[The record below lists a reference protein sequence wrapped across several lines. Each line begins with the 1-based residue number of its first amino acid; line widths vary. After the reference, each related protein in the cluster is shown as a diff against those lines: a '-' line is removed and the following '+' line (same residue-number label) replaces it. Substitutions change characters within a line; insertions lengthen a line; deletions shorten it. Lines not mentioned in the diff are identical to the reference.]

1 MGPDA
6 FVEDV
11 EVLDAPGIRDSVE
24 DLVMRRHER
33 LVALAV
39 GLGGRGHCES
49 DTQACG
55 DRE

>member
-11 EVLDAPGIRDSVE
+11 EVLDAAGVGDSVE
-24 DLVMRRHER
+24 DLVMRRDER

-49 DTQACG
+49 DTEACG